1 MEVLNK
7 TQRRSAYW
15 FFVLFFL
22 ITVAVL
28 ITAVF
33 FNAYFPF
40 KENSLLKTENAKM
53 KKEME
58 KVKNVDMK
66 ELEAGMKKLSAEMK
80 ELGPKIEEEMKKA
93 KLEIE
98 KAKAEI
104 REYKV
109 FVDGLDSDGLI
120 NKKDGY
126 TLKHKD
132 GVLLINGKK
141 ASDGTYNKYREFLEK
156 HPKFN
161 LNFSEDNDEVI
172 ELN

>member
-58 KVKNVDMK
+58 TQEKFSFQLEKVKTTVDSIGVK
-66 ELEAGMKKLSAEMK
+66 GQNDFFNEKLALSILADM
-80 ELGPKIEEEMKKA
+80 
-93 KLEIE
+93 
-98 KAKAEI
+98 
-104 REYKV
+104 YKQ
-109 FVDGLDSDGLI
+109 L
-120 NKKDGY
+120 
-126 TLKHKD
+126 
-132 GVLLINGKK
+132 
-141 ASDGTYNKYREFLEK
+141 
-156 HPKFN
+156 P
-161 LNFSEDNDEVI
+161 
-172 ELN
+172 